1 MYKVLE
7 ENNLNEFLSNNNNL
21 RRELEKIEKDADKII
36 KYQQNIDETK
46 ILGKG

>member
-7 ENNLNEFLSNNNNL
+7 EINLNDFLSKNNNL
-21 RRELEKIEKDADKII
+21 KRELEKIEKDADKIA
-36 KYQQNIDETK
+36 KYKQNIDETK